1 MAQAGRPARRS
12 PLAPRSIATKRGT
25 LAQSARALDR
35 RVRGQSRLY
44 PLGRARPREK
54 RGRAIGR
61 QSTRTRDGG
70 VRVAL
75 CPRLAIPGPTEHSSC
90 YTIDA
95 QTLIIESRCCEA
107 QSLLE
112 VFGLE
117 KGVFGEQRGSVGIC
131 RKQFENATNSD
142 PHRPDAWLPAALSW
156 LDRNPIEQVYR
167 RHIPSLDH
175 IRYRHPDSRIL

>member
-75 CPRLAIPGPTEHSSC
+75 CPVWLSLVQQNTPRATRSMPKLSSSRVAAAKRKACWRSSGSRKGYSASSVARSGYVASSSRTRRTVIRIIRMHGFPPHFPGSTVIRSNKSTVAIYP
-90 YTIDA
+90 
-95 QTLIIESRCCEA
+95 
-107 QSLLE
+107 
-112 VFGLE
+112 V
-117 KGVFGEQRGSVGIC
+117 
-131 RKQFENATNSD
+131 
-142 PHRPDAWLPAALSW
+142 
-156 LDRNPIEQVYR
+156 
-167 RHIPSLDH
+167 
-175 IRYRHPDSRIL
+175 